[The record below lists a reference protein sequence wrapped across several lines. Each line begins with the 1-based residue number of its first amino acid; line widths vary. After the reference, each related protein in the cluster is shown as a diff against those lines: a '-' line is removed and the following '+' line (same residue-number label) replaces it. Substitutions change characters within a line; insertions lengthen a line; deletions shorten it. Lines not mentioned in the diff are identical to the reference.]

1 MTDDSDF
8 TESPSFDEQWQ
19 LTINQSPFDVTNYL
33 IFADMLEEDG
43 RPPEKVRWVAGCL
56 AHLIDFYGKEPSSM
70 ESFTAALCSI
80 CTNWW
85 AYQYAVRLEL
95 EKLGIELPEN
105 FNPGKYGKPWV
116 LIDDKWS
123 PAEDTKTIRVRS

>member
-8 TESPSFDEQWQ
+8 TESLPFDEQWQ

-56 AHLIDFYGKEPSSM
+56 AYLIDFYGKEPSSM

-95 EKLGIELPEN
+95 EKLGIDLLKN
-105 FNPGKYGKPWV
+105 FNPSRYGKPWV
-116 LIDDKWS
+116 LIDDKWT
-123 PAEDTKTIRVRS
+123 PVTDPRTIKVK

>member
-1 MTDDSDF
+1 MTEDSDF

-56 AHLIDFYGKEPSSM
+56 ALLIDLYGKEPSSM

-80 CTNWW
+80 SINWW
-85 AYQYAVRLEL
+85 VYRDAVRDKLA
-95 EKLGIELPEN
+95 KLGIDLPKK
-105 FNPGKYGKPWV
+105 FIPSSKPWV
-116 LIDDKWS
+116 LVD
-123 PAEDTKTIRVRS
+123 